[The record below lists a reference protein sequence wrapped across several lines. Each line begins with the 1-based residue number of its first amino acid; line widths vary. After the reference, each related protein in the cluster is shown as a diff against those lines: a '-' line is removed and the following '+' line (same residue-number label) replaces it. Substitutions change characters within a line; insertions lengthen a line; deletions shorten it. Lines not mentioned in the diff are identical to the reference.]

1 MWAGWDVEALAIHF
15 SPFISGRPAAA
26 KAVFL
31 LQGKQKLAEEDG
43 SGCPAARRHKLQI
56 FFASSFFRQD
66 GQLSKLVFFNLQRK
80 QELTGDFHPRWP
92 QKGVKAARIFGD
104 GDFVVWT
111 ICKTKR
117 LFDH

>member
-56 FFASSFFRQD
+56 FFASSFFGQD

-80 QELTGDFHPRWP
+80 QELTGDFHSSLATEGS
-92 QKGVKAARIFGD
+92 KN
-104 GDFVVWT
+104 
-111 ICKTKR
+111 CKN
-117 LFDH
+117 F

>member
-15 SPFISGRPAAA
+15 SPFISGRLPRRRLCFCCRENKSWLRKMVLAAQRPGDISC
-26 KAVFL
+26 K
-31 LQGKQKLAEEDG
+31 
-43 SGCPAARRHKLQI
+43 S
-56 FFASSFFRQD
+56 FFASSFFGQD

-104 GDFVVWT
+104 ILIVRT
-111 ICKTKR
+111 ICKTKG